1 MGSIAIALTLSKI
14 AKMVNPKNS
23 AKSKR
28 ARAKARAK
36 ARATAPVEELTVAT
50 RLPDLPECPA
60 FRLFPVEAGRGERV
74 YFAARAGPAA
84 LQQYYDWLMA
94 DPTRIDWLNSRVQ
107 PHGVRIGIGGGCSDI
122 GPGFVRRRN
131 VGPSSIGR
139 GSPTDEGPCT
149 STNRLEDDSVN

>member
-23 AKSKR
+23 AKSKRAR

-84 LQQYYDWLMA
+84 LRQYYD
-94 DPTRIDWLNSRVQ
+94 
-107 PHGVRIGIGGGCSDI
+107 C
-122 GPGFVRRRN
+122 
-131 VGPSSIGR
+131 
-139 GSPTDEGPCT
+139 
-149 STNRLEDDSVN
+149 